1 MTAGGVTTARMFVD
15 GDWRDAATGET
26 FDATSPAT
34 GETIGTVPQGDR
46 ADAQRAI
53 DAANRAFD
61 GWSRLTAF
69 ERAAKMHAVG
79 DAIERRRDELART
92 LTLDQGKPLR
102 AEAYDEVDELVEYW
116 RMAAEDAKRLG
127 GELPNSFSPGK
138 RVLLVRRARG
148 AVGIITPWNWPY
160 TMPAELL
167 APALAAG
174 NTVVWTPAPTTA
186 VCAVALAECMAE
198 IIRG

>member
-1 MTAGGVTTARMFVD
+1 MTIQREVRTARMFVD
-15 GDWRDAATGET
+15 GDWRDAASGET

-46 ADAQRAI
+46 GDAQAAI

-61 GWSRLTAF
+61 AWSRLTAF

-92 LTLDQGKPLR
+92 LTLDQGKPLV

-138 RVLLVRRARG
+138 RVMLVRRARG
-148 AVGIITPWNWPY
+148 A
-160 TMPAELL
+160 
-167 APALAAG
+167 
-174 NTVVWTPAPTTA
+174 TA
-186 VCAVALAECMAE
+186 
-198 IIRG
+198 R